1 LERNPG
7 VFKECCNDRCAL
19 AMNKYAFTWT
29 VEPASPAEYSLAVV
43 PFEIVVRE
51 KSLTLVASAD
61 AAEEQKLASEADRV
75 AHDLAKV
82 LSYEHGERFEVV
94 RAGYSY
100 RMLGSAQGGSIVV
113 HSEPPACGASAV
125 GPEVVIRDSIG
136 RIVGGTAIE
145 REQKRQATQ
154 QRLADLTKRA
164 ALDSNLR
171 DMLDHWHRYVGDPD
185 ERLHPLYDLLQVVE
199 RRYALPKPARERN
212 SSKVRANAAKQLKMD
227 ANDLENLGEITNK
240 VELLNGRHP
249 GASQGP
255 HRTATEVEVDT
266 CERVARSIIENYAAK
281 IVI

>member
-1 LERNPG
+1 
-7 VFKECCNDRCAL
+7 
-19 AMNKYAFTWT
+19 MNKYSFTWT
-29 VEPASPAEYSLAVV
+29 IEPASPAEYSLAVV

-51 KSLTLVASAD
+51 KSLTLVTTAD
-61 AAEEQKLASEADRV
+61 AAEEQKLVSEADRV

-82 LSYEHGERFEVV
+82 LSYENGKRFEVV

-100 RMLGSAQGGSIVV
+100 RILGGAQGGSIVV
-113 HSEPPACGASAV
+113 HSERPGCGASAV

-185 ERLHPLYDLLQVVE
+185 ERLHPLYDVLQVVE
-199 RRYALPKPARERN
+199 RRYALPKSARERN

-255 HRTATEVEVDT
+255 HRTATEAEIDT
-266 CERVARSIIENYAAK
+266 CERVARSIIQNYAAK